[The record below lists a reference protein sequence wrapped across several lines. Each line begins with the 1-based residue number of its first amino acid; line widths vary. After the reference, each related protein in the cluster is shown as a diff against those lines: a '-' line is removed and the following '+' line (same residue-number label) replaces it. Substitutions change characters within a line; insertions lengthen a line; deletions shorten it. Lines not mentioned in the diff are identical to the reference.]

1 MDECW
6 LSLTVPTAVTLRG
19 TAQSLMKLEIRPDSF
34 RNGIK
39 VITSNVE
46 KRKKMSMTL
55 MAGLAFAVDE
65 GQTKIKVNSDMNQR
79 SA

>member
-1 MDECW
+1 
-6 LSLTVPTAVTLRG
+6 
-19 TAQSLMKLEIRPDSF
+19 MKLEIRPDSF

-46 KRKKMSMTL
+46 KRKKMKMTL
-55 MAGLAFAVDE
+55 MAGFALAEDE
-65 GQTKIKVNSDMNQR
+65 GQTKMKVNSDMNQR

>member
-1 MDECW
+1 
-6 LSLTVPTAVTLRG
+6 
-19 TAQSLMKLEIRPDSF
+19 MKLEIRLALF
-34 RNGIK
+34 RNGKK

-46 KRKKMSMTL
+46 KRKKMRMTL

-65 GQTKIKVNSDMNQR
+65 GQTKMKVNSDMNQR